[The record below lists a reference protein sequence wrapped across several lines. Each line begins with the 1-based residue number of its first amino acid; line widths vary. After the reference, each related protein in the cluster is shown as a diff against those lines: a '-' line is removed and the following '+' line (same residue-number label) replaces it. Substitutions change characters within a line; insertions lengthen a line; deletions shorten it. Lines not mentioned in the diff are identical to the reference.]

1 MYQLVSH
8 EERQHWEILGNGGSV
23 RLLIPIAMDGEISK
37 PVLESI
43 LNTRVSQMQAITIPS
58 DSYRQDLLT
67 AIQKIPTFPRKLAS
81 FLDYLIDYAATL
93 NHELIRIKD
102 QCGRVPSHT
111 KQLTEDRIGN
121 LSQRLGI
128 TESDD
133 YQKCLSYL
141 NCDSGS
147 LSHHLEKLKQENSR
161 LTSELQRAPQTQRTD
176 RDEYD
181 LNEMKAQFRQVEQE
195 LKGLRKDVSHKLSHL
210 RRKPI

>member
-1 MYQLVSH
+1 M
-8 EERQHWEILGNGGSV
+8 WITGKNGGGV
-23 RLLIPIAMDGEISK
+23 RLLIPIVMDGDISK

-58 DSYRQDLLT
+58 DNYRQDLLA

-102 QCGRVPSHT
+102 QRSRVPSQT
-111 KQLTEDRIGN
+111 KQPTDDRIRN

-133 YQKCLSYL
+133 YQKCLTYL

-147 LSHHLEKLKQENSR
+147 LSHYLENLKQENAR
-161 LTSELQRAPQTQRTD
+161 LASQLQRTPQAPRTD

-195 LKGLRKDVSHKLSHL
+195 LNGLRKDVTHKLAHL

>member
-1 MYQLVSH
+1 
-8 EERQHWEILGNGGSV
+8 
-23 RLLIPIAMDGEISK
+23 MDGDISK

-58 DSYRQDLLT
+58 DNYRQDLLA

-102 QCGRVPSHT
+102 QRGRVASQT
-111 KQLTEDRIGN
+111 KPPTDDRIRN

-133 YQKCLSYL
+133 YQKCLTYL

-147 LSHHLEKLKQENSR
+147 LSHHLEKLKQENAR
-161 LTSELQRAPQTQRTD
+161 LTSQLQSTPQTPRTD

-181 LNEMKAQFRQVEQE
+181 LNEMKAQFRQIEQE
-195 LKGLRKDVSHKLSHL
+195 LNGLRKDVTHKLAHL